1 MNKSLKVIDLSYNS
15 FSGKAVSQEFTAV
28 FETNRTLEYVGIAK
42 NNLETVDIIP
52 MIRSFGRFPF
62 PTEQVAAYQAKLK
75 ERDAIIEKNKK
86 LKASKKPEENVPV
99 MDIIESKNQKDS
111 DGNEVV
117 NWFMLKNPQF
127 RHLNLCLNNIDD
139 TAQEEIEAALRI
151 TPDDFCFTL
160 SGNPLSEEAIVYI

>member
-1 MNKSLKVIDLSYNS
+1 
-15 FSGKAVSQEFTAV
+15 
-28 FETNRTLEYVGIAK
+28 
-42 NNLETVDIIP
+42 

-62 PTEQVAAYQAKLK
+62 PTEQVAAYQAKMK

-99 MDIIESKNQKDS
+99 MDMIESKNQKDQ

-160 SGNPLSEEAIVYI
+160 SGNPLSEETVVQIQKTVQQIHKQRVTEQRLSDPGAQVTEIVDIAQRRVAI